1 MFKFITLSC
10 LLAVSVQCKISPNQ
24 AVPYYPQ
31 PYPVAYPNV
40 YPQVYSAQPKY
51 NVQPAY
57 VAAAAYPAAAYPA
70 AAYPAAAYPAAP
82 GNYRQVLVPASP
94 AYNPYYYGYAPYPA
108 YAQAQ
113 QYPYSYVQN
122 DGAGAGAG
130 AGSGAGAGAQ
140 GWAEYLT
147 NSFWSY
153 VPTYGTQP
161 ASETEES
168 AAAAAPDTQ
177 TSAEGPAKGDKPAA
191 TQEAPKSGEVASDEQ
206 PSQSPSKQFAAYPL
220 PYFGQPQFYGQAP
233 FQQAAYDPAKLNAAN
248 NGAVSSFLF
257 PKNIQSAV
265 FQQTPQPFADQKYY
279 QAPQANQGTAAQ
291 AYQRYLQFQK
301 QHLQGQYQQGQ
312 FQHQH
317 QDQPFQQQPEKFQQ
331 QPEQFQQYDQQPQKD
346 ESSVVVDSN
355 VTGLQVNAEGQQQ
368 PQSKVATGSN

>member
-10 LLAVSVQCKISPNQ
+10 LLAVSVQCKVSPNT

-31 PYPVAYPNV
+31 PYPAAYPNV
-40 YPQVYSAQPKY
+40 YPQFYSAQPKY
-51 NVQPAY
+51 SVHPAY
-57 VAAAAYPAAAYPA
+57 VAAASYPAAAYPA
-70 AAYPAAAYPAAP
+70 PAS
-82 GNYRQVLVPASP
+82 YRQVFVPASP

-108 YAQAQ
+108 PYAQAQ

-122 DGAGAGAG
+122 DGASGATGASG
-130 AGSGAGAGAQ
+130 SEGSGSPG
-140 GWAEYLT
+140 GWGEYLA
-147 NSFWSY
+147 SIWSY
-153 VPTYGTQP
+153 VPNFPYGTTGVQP
-161 ASETEES
+161 SPA
-168 AAAAAPDTQ
+168 
-177 TSAEGPAKGDKPAA
+177 AEGATAGAENQSPGAESPTKGEKPAA
-191 TQEAPKSGEVASDEQ
+191 AEGPKSGEVASDEQ
-206 PSQSPSKQFAAYPL
+206 PSQSPTKQFAAYPL

-233 FQQAAYDPAKLNAAN
+233 YQQAVYDPAKLNAAN

-257 PKNIQSAV
+257 PKNIQAV
-265 FQQTPQPFADQKYY
+265 FQHQPQPFADQKYY

-312 FQHQH
+312 FQQQQ
-317 QDQPFQQQPEKFQQ
+317 QDQPFQQQPE
-331 QPEQFQQYDQQPQKD
+331 PFQQYDQQPQKD

-368 PQSKVATGSN
+368 QQSKVATGSN

>member
-10 LLAVSVQCKISPNQ
+10 LLAVSVQCKISPNP

-31 PYPVAYPNV
+31 PYPAVYPNA

-51 NVQPAY
+51 TVQPAY
-57 VAAAAYPAAAYPA
+57 VAAAS
-70 AAYPAAAYPAAP
+70 YPAAAYPAAP
-82 GNYRQVLVPASP
+82 VGYRQVFVPASP

-122 DGAGAGAG
+122 DGTQPAA
-130 AGSGAGAGAQ
+130 AGAQ
-140 GWAEYLT
+140 PGWGEYFS

-153 VPTYGTQP
+153 LPNFPYGNTGAQTNQE
-161 ASETEES
+161 AEGAAANSETPSSEAES
-168 AAAAAPDTQ
+168 PSKGEKPAAAA
-177 TSAEGPAKGDKPAA
+177 
-191 TQEAPKSGEVASDEQ
+191 EAPKSEVASNEQ
-206 PSQSPSKQFAAYPL
+206 PSQSNKQFAAYPL

-233 FQQAAYDPAKLNAAN
+233 YQQAVYDPAKLNAAN

-257 PKNIQSAV
+257 PKNIQAL
-265 FQQTPQPFADQKYY
+265 FQQQPQPFADQKYY

-291 AYQRYLQFQK
+291 AYQRYLQSQK
-301 QHLQGQYQQGQ
+301 ENLQGQYQQGQ
-312 FQHQH
+312 FQ
-317 QDQPFQQQPEKFQQ
+317 QQPE
-331 QPEQFQQYDQQPQKD
+331 PFQQYDQQPQKD

>member
-10 LLAVSVQCKISPNQ
+10 LLAVSVQGKISPNQ

-31 PYPVAYPNV
+31 PYPASYPNV

-57 VAAAAYPAAAYPA
+57 VAAASYPAV
-70 AAYPAAAYPAAP
+70 AYPAAAYPAAP
-82 GNYRQVLVPASP
+82 GSYRQVFVPASP

-113 QYPYSYVQN
+113 QYPYAYVQN
-122 DGAGAGAG
+122 DGAEGGSG
-130 AGSGAGAGAQ
+130 AGSGAAAGAQ
-140 GWAEYLT
+140 GWAEYLS

-153 VPTYGTQP
+153 VPTYGTQTTSG
-161 ASETEES
+161 AEES
-168 AAAAAPDTQ
+168 ATAANPETP
-177 TSAEGPAKGDKPAA
+177 TSAEGPTKGDKPAA
-191 TQEAPKSGEVASDEQ
+191 TQEGPKSGEVASDEQ

-233 FQQAAYDPAKLNAAN
+233 YQQAVYDPAKLNAAN

-291 AYQRYLQFQK
+291 AYQRYLQSQK
-301 QHLQGQYQQGQ
+301 PHLQGQYQQGQ
-312 FQHQH
+312 FQQGQFQNQH
-317 QDQPFQQQPEKFQQ
+317 QDQPFQQQPEQFQQ
-331 QPEQFQQYDQQPQKD
+331 QPEQFQQYNQQPQKD

-355 VTGLQVNAEGQQQ
+355 VTGLQVNAESQQQ

>member
-10 LLAVSVQCKISPNQ
+10 LLAVSVQCKISPNP

-31 PYPVAYPNV
+31 PYPAVYPNV

-51 NVQPAY
+51 SVQPAY
-57 VAAAAYPAAAYPA
+57 VASASYPAAAYPA
-70 AAYPAAAYPAAP
+70 PVS
-82 GNYRQVLVPASP
+82 YRQVFVPASP
-94 AYNPYYYGYAPYPA
+94 AYSPYYYGYAPYPA

-113 QYPYSYVQN
+113 QYPYSYAQN
-122 DGAGAGAG
+122 DGTQP
-130 AGSGAGAGAQ
+130 AGAQ
-140 GWAEYLT
+140 PGWGEYLSS
-147 NSFWSY
+147 SFWSY
-153 VPTYGTQP
+153 LPNFPYGNTGANP
-161 ASETEES
+161 ASEAETAAANAETPS
-168 AAAAAPDTQ
+168 AAAG
-177 TSAEGPAKGDKPAA
+177 AESPSKGEKPAA
-191 TQEAPKSGEVASDEQ
+191 AEAPKSEAASDEQ

-220 PYFGQPQFYGQAP
+220 PYFGQPQFYGQAL
-233 FQQAAYDPAKLNAAN
+233 YDPAKLNAAN

-257 PKNIQSAV
+257 PKNIQSP
-265 FQQTPQPFADQKYY
+265 FQQTLQPFADQKYY

-301 QHLQGQYQQGQ
+301 QNLQGQYQQGQ
-312 FQHQH
+312 FQ
-317 QDQPFQQQPEKFQQ
+317 DQPFQQ